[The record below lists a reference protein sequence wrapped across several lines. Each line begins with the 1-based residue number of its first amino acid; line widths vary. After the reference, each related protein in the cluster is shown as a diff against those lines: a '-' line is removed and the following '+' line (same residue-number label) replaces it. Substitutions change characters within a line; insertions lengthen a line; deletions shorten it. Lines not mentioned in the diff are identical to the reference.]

1 MILQVIFTISNGQE
15 SVERGFSLNKN
26 LLAENMKVLI
36 DYSVSLFDQ
45 KSPSFQ
51 QVVFLTLWSYLT
63 NCWSR
68 LKMLDRA
75 LRATCKKTDK
85 KQQHGKGQQKH
96 IVESEINEIEGQ
108 MQGVQKIIEGLE
120 KNFFAFVEDAEK
132 KKDLPLL
139 STVNAIKRKAEET
152 KQDMTKLEE
161 TVALKKKQKRIYII
175 KGQLHITCMDVF
187 YYTGFIGICVWC

>member
-1 MILQVIFTISNGQE
+1 
-15 SVERGFSLNKN
+15 
-26 LLAENMKVLI
+26 
-36 DYSVSLFDQ
+36 
-45 KSPSFQ
+45 
-51 QVVFLTLWSYLT
+51 
-63 NCWSR
+63 
-68 LKMLDRA
+68 
-75 LRATCKKTDK
+75 
-85 KQQHGKGQQKH
+85 
-96 IVESEINEIEGQ
+96 